1 MEAAVGEARW
11 LSSRA
16 GGPAAP
22 KRLAEAEWRAAY
34 VLWRGLEARTLG
46 CAAEAPAR
54 TGGQTSGLR
63 GQGRSGRL
71 ASGAGTGAYK

>member
-1 MEAAVGEARW
+1 MEAAAGAAR
-11 LSSRA
+11 LLLSRA

-22 KRLAEAEWRAAY
+22 KRLAEAEWRAAC

-54 TGGQTSGLR
+54 TGGLASDLG
-63 GQGRSGRL
+63 GRRRSARP
-71 ASGAGTGAYK
+71 ASGAETKAYK